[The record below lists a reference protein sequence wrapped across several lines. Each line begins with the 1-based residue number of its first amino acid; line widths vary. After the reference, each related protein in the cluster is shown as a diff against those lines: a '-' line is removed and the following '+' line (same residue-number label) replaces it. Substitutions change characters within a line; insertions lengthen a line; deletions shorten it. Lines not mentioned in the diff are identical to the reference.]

1 MKNDEILHRWING
14 SISPEELEV
23 FQKRPEYNDLVRL
36 YKGTEDLRPPAFDS
50 EAMLQNILR
59 SPKSVRKPVLRAR
72 RSFLT
77 GWVPYA
83 AAAIVILLAGWW
95 LWPDNTVQSYLA
107 QKGDQIEAELPD
119 GSSFL
124 LNADSELSYDQTNW
138 NNDRKLQLQGEA
150 YFDVEKGATFTV
162 ATALGNVE
170 VLGTTF
176 NVWAR
181 GASFEVTCY
190 SGKVAVK
197 AQNNTNPIE
206 LLPGQAVRFEQ
217 DKLVEQWNLTEDQPG
232 WTNGVSSFRNVPL
245 STILSA
251 IERQFNVQIDMT
263 QIETGNILSSSFPHN
278 DLDTALRIVLAPVN
292 IRYQIDGQRIRL
304 SSE

>member
-14 SISPEELEV
+14 SISPEELAI
-23 FQKRPEYNDLVRL
+23 FQKRPEYNALVRL
-36 YKGTEDLRPPAFDS
+36 YKGTEDLRPPEFNS
-50 EAMLQNILR
+50 EAMLQEILG
-59 SPKSVRKPVLRAR
+59 SPKSVRKLEVSAR

-77 GWVPYA
+77 GWMPYA
-83 AAAIVILLAGWW
+83 AAAVVILLAGWW
-95 LWPDNTVQSYLA
+95 LWPSNTVQSYLA
-107 QKGDQIEAELPD
+107 QKGDRIEADLPD

-138 NNDRKLQLQGEA
+138 NNKRTLQLQGEA
-150 YFDVEKGATFTV
+150 FFDVEKGAKFTV
-162 ATALGNVE
+162 NTAIGKVE
-170 VLGTTF
+170 VLGTSF

-181 GASFEVTCY
+181 GSQLEVTCY
-190 SGKVAVK
+190 SGRVAVL
-197 AQNNTNPIE
+197 AQNNTEPIE
-206 LLPGQAVRFEQ
+206 LEPGQAIRYVN
-217 DKLVEQWNLTEDQPG
+217 DKLVEQWELTEDRPG

-251 IERQFNVQIDMT
+251 IERQFKVEIDTTNINSENVI
-263 QIETGNILSSSFPHN
+263 SSSFPHN
-278 DLDTALRIVLAPVN
+278 DLETALRIVLAPVN